1 MSSLTDR
8 YVHAVTSQLPEAQ
21 RADIAEEL
29 RGTIEDTVA
38 ASPEGMDPAEAE
50 RQALLE
56 LGHPIALADNYRGE
70 GRSLIGPRLYPA
82 WLRTLKA
89 LLMWV
94 PALVGVIMLI
104 VGVIDQDPPLEVLG
118 SVVSGIFYA
127 AIMVAFWVT
136 LGFAIAERTGG
147 EAEVLE
153 VFGGPDDWD
162 PAGLPEPQRRQV
174 SWGDG
179 ILSVVVNAF
188 LLTILLLPGR
198 LGGDL
203 EGFAWG
209 QIFTD
214 TAYSLRWVLAVGMA
228 VSLLASVFVLARGRW
243 TWPTA
248 LANAAGTVLFVGPL
262 VWLAAR
268 DDLYAWHTLPTAWLN
283 DSDGTFQVNE
293 QSTLAVTI
301 VVLVAIALW
310 ETWDTFYKASR
321 AH

>member
-1 MSSLTDR
+1 MSAVIPERSFEQALAVARAATEHAASLG
-8 YVHAVTSQLPEAQ
+8 VTSVQDMGPNRPGVYQ
-21 RADIAEEL
+21 EL
-29 RGTIEDTVA
+29 ARRGELKTRIYAV
-38 ASPEGMDPAEAE
+38 SP
-50 RQALLE
+50 
-56 LGHPIALADNYRGE
+56 LADYQRWVRAGVRAAF
-70 GRSLIGPRLYPA
+70 GGPM
-82 WLRTLKA
+82 LRVGGLK
-89 LLMWV
+89 
-94 PALVGVIMLI
+94 GFTD
-104 VGVIDQDPPLEVLG
+104 GSLG
-118 SVVSGIFYA
+118 STTAWFFEPYLDQPDSTGLALEQARRHPDDVTGADA
-127 AIMVAFWVT
+127 AGLQVMIH
-136 LGFAIAERTGG
+136 AIGDRANH
-147 EAEVLE
+147 EVLE